1 MIICSKDEGNGTFR
15 EFALDNATFGDK
27 APVKTHLAHR
37 TDGGTVA
44 DDEWRDAGIITRAQG
59 GVEALILR
67 SVRRGRQSDFVKL
80 DKLFP
85 NEVAALQAI
94 AKHYVPASTLK
105 N

>member
-15 EFALDNATFGDK
+15 EFALDNAEFGDK

-37 TDGGTVA
+37 TDGGMVA
-44 DDEWRDAGIITRAQG
+44 DDEWRDAGVIVRAQG
-59 GVEALILR
+59 GVEASILR
-67 SVRRGRQSDFVKL
+67 SVRRGRMSDFVKL

-94 AKHYVPASTLK
+94 AKHYVAASTL
-105 N
+105 NN